1 MVKAWCAAPVTHM
14 KLVINK
20 YAAKSTTL
28 PKEGAVNPQVFFK
41 RDRIVHGLTLVL
53 FEPNGGALLSAFQLE
68 QTVKSPISD
77 GRRKFSAAEKQ
88 FRVTGL
94 HSPTAAVIES
104 ALLMLLIGWIDYKT
118 TDFAITL
125 FYFAPVVLASWR
137 AGRKARWLLRH
148 FAGRQ
153 F

>member
-1 MVKAWCAAPVTHM
+1 MKPV
-14 KLVINK
+14 V
-20 YAAKSTTL
+20 STAL
-28 PKEGAVNPQVFFK
+28 PKEGAVNPQVIFK

-94 HSPTAAVIES
+94 RSPTAAVIES

>member
-1 MVKAWCAAPVTHM
+1 
-14 KLVINK
+14 
-20 YAAKSTTL
+20 
-28 PKEGAVNPQVFFK
+28 
-41 RDRIVHGLTLVL
+41 
-53 FEPNGGALLSAFQLE
+53 
-68 QTVKSPISD
+68 
-77 GRRKFSAAEKQ
+77 
-88 FRVTGL
+88 
-94 HSPTAAVIES
+94 
-104 ALLMLLIGWIDYKT
+104 LLMLLIGWIDYKT

>member
-1 MVKAWCAAPVTHM
+1 M
-14 KLVINK
+14 
-20 YAAKSTTL
+20 
-28 PKEGAVNPQVFFK
+28 
-41 RDRIVHGLTLVL
+41 
-53 FEPNGGALLSAFQLE
+53 SAFQLE

-118 TDFAITL
+118 TDFAISL

>member
-1 MVKAWCAAPVTHM
+1 MLEILSAASVTHV
-14 KLVINK
+14 KPVV
-20 YAAKSTTL
+20 STAL
-28 PKEGAVNPQVFFK
+28 PKEERQITHIFK
-41 RDRIVHGLTLVL
+41 RVRILHGLRFVL
-53 FEPNGGALLSAFQLE
+53 MERNGGALLSAVQLE
-68 QTVKSPISD
+68 PTVKSPVYA
-77 GRRKFSAAEKQ
+77 GRQKFGSAIRPL
-88 FRVTGL
+88 RVIVNFL
-94 HSPTAAVIES
+94 SSPTAAVIES

-118 TDFAITL
+118 TDFAISL